1 MAPRHNF
8 QSASR
13 VPDREQLLTV
23 GHLQD
28 FREELLF
35 EIQSMFK
42 TLGGTPGKQWL
53 KSAEVKKLLG
63 ISHGFLQRLR
73 DYGTLPYSKIG
84 GSIYYA
90 VSDIEK
96 MMEGS
101 RFQDAPIQKAW
112 S

>member
-1 MAPRHNF
+1 MAPKNNF
-8 QSASR
+8 QSALTI
-13 VPDREQLLTV
+13 PNREQLLTV
-23 GHLQD
+23 GDLHD
-28 FREELLF
+28 FREELLT
-35 EIQSMFK
+35 EIQTIFK

-90 VSDIEK
+90 VSDIQK
-96 MMEGS
+96 MMEDN
-101 RFQDAPIQKAW
+101 RLQDAPIQKAW